1 MRLERKFHWIL
12 ALPLLPLFAAIV
24 HADPLDQLNF
34 LKDVSV
40 IKGQETL
47 TFRLEFKNPPDKIPV
62 PVFYK
67 KSIQIDFPQAYT
79 RPAKRNILAE
89 DRLISQVY
97 VVQRDPR
104 TLRVRLVLG
113 EEGRDLRSAVHVEKK
128 GATVVVRVDKV
139 QSDVLDKFL
148 AKVSE
153 TEKREADTGKLA
165 RSADMVAVLDSLPE
179 PEAKSAGPADSPI
192 QEDNEAE
199 TSPKAQSVPV
209 PQDPVHDALQVSAS
223 GVNEDKNGIAGNNIP
238 AGQEKSRGFLNYSDP
253 VAPEPPSMIAAGWKM
268 FYTLAIV
275 LGLMFALFHIFKR
288 TVLKNSALL
297 GGNDKLVKTLS
308 VCYLA
313 PKKMVAL
320 VEVAGEILALGIS
333 NDHITLL
340 SRIRDE
346 ERTRRIK
353 GLGQT
358 NALEKLW
365 KRNEGERAEEKEAM
379 AEIGEEPK
387 PRPAPAKAD
396 ETSSQAGA
404 FEKYIK
410 HFAKSEPVQNQ
421 SVASVKELIR
431 KNRAKIKTAI

>member
-1 MRLERKFHWIL
+1 MRLARKFHWIL
-12 ALPLLPLFAAIV
+12 AFLLAPSFAAIV

-40 IKGQETL
+40 IKGKETL
-47 TFRLEFKNPPDKIPV
+47 TFRLEFKNPPGKIPA

-79 RPAKRNILAE
+79 QPAKRNISAE
-89 DRLISQVY
+89 DRLISQVF
-97 VVQRDPR
+97 VAQRDAR

-113 EEGRDLRSAVHVEKK
+113 EEGRDLRNAVHIEKK
-128 GATVVVRVDKV
+128 GATVVVRVDKT
-139 QSDVLDKFL
+139 QSDILDRFL

-153 TEKREADTGKLA
+153 TEKKEADSGKLA

-179 PEAKSAGPADSPI
+179 PEAKSAGPAVSPI
-192 QEDNEAE
+192 EEDNESEAD
-199 TSPKAQSVPV
+199 PKARSVPV
-209 PQDPVHDALQVSAS
+209 PQDRVHDAVQVSAVAMS
-223 GVNEDKNGIAGNNIP
+223 EDKNGIAGNVP
-238 AGQEKSRGFLNYSDP
+238 AGQDKNRGFLNYSDP

-275 LGLMFALFHIFKR
+275 LGLMFALFHVFKR
-288 TVLKNSALL
+288 TVLKNSAL

-308 VCYLA
+308 VGYLG

-320 VEVAGEILALGIS
+320 VEVAGEILTLGIS
-333 NDHITLL
+333 NDHISLL

-346 ERTRRIK
+346 ERARRIK

-358 NALEKLW
+358 NALEKPR
-365 KRNEGERAEEKEAM
+365 KRNEEERTEKKEDREDM
-379 AEIGEEPK
+379 REEPK
-387 PRPAPAKAD
+387 PVLAKAE

-404 FEKYIK
+404 FKKYIK
-410 HFAKSEPVQNQ
+410 HFTQAGPVQNQ

-431 KNRAKIKTAI
+431 QNRAKIKTAI